1 MDLFLDWLSGDGK
14 LLISARIIR
23 TFSYGFLSVI
33 LAIYLNLL
41 GFDGFLIGIVL
52 SATLANSVIFN
63 LFSSFFADRI
73 GRKKVLIIYASLMAV
88 SGSVFL
94 LTENYVAL
102 IMSAFIGTINVT
114 GSETGAFLSI
124 EQAILPQTV
133 KNVRKRN
140 TLFAVYNMVGTLAM
154 SAGILISALPQLL
167 QIFGWT
173 QMNSFKPLFAIYVL
187 AGIVVMII
195 YFFLTKDIEVSKSIG
210 QISFSSNLSPKSK
223 QIILKMSSL
232 FALDSFAG
240 GFVIQ
245 SIVSFWFFTKFGID
259 LGTISIIFS
268 VAGVFT
274 AISFLFAARLADK
287 IGLINTM
294 VFTHIPSNVLLV
306 LLAFA
311 PSLPLA
317 MGLYLARMGLSQ
329 MDVPT
334 RQAYIVAV
342 VNENERVAAAGV
354 TNTSRNIAQA
364 ISPSITGIII
374 QSFWFSAPFVIGG
387 LLKIAYDL
395 GVFINFGKI
404 KPENENSVDEKR

>member
-1 MDLFLDWLSGDGK
+1 MFLDWLSRDGK
-14 LLISARIIR
+14 LLVSARIVR

-33 LAIYLNLL
+33 LAIYLNLI
-41 GFDGFLIGIVL
+41 GFDEFLIGIIL

-73 GRKKVLIIYASLMAV
+73 GRKKVLIIYASLMSV

-94 LTENYVAL
+94 LTENYVGL
-102 IMSAFIGTINVT
+102 IVAAFIGTINVT

-133 KNVRKRN
+133 KNIKKRN
-140 TLFAVYNMVGTLAM
+140 TSFALYNMVGTFAM
-154 SAGILISALPQLL
+154 AGGILVSALPQVL
-167 QIFGWT
+167 QQDFGWE
-173 QMNSFKPLFAIYVL
+173 QMDSFKPLFFIYVL
-187 AGIVVMII
+187 AGISVMVI
-195 YFFLTKDIEVSKSIG
+195 YFFLTRDIEVSKSSVNQSI
-210 QISFSSNLSPKSK
+210 SSNLSPKSK
-223 QIILKMSSL
+223 EIVLKLSSL

-245 SIVSFWFFTKFGID
+245 SIVSFWFFTKFGVD
-259 LGTISIIFS
+259 LGTISLIFS
-268 VAGVFT
+268 VAGVLT
-274 AISFLFAARLADK
+274 AVSFLFAAKLADS

-311 PSLPLA
+311 PSLPIA

-342 VNENERVAAAGV
+342 VNENERTAAAGV

-364 ISPSITGIII
+364 ISPTITGAII
-374 QSFWFSAPFVIGG
+374 QSLWFSAPFVIGG

-395 GVFINFGKI
+395 GIFASFRKI
-404 KPENENSVDEKR
+404 KPKDEDSNI